1 MGQIPLRRLSSDV
14 CNFPGECCDL
24 SQNCPRLPQD
34 ISSLSETV
42 SRRCLGERVKQ
53 VQNFLRQV
61 SVQSQGLPCE
71 VNVCYK
77 MDDNKDELVVACSCA
92 LILFATVAKI
102 YSTDHKTNK
111 ANYLSNKKPVKCNG
125 CHNTCTHGK
134 QTTHAL
140 LLTCTALVLSSL

>member
-1 MGQIPLRRLSSDV
+1 MSATFQGNAVTCHRIVQD
-14 CNFPGECCDL
+14 FPKT
-24 SQNCPRLPQD
+24 SPPCPRQSVVD
-34 ISSLSETV
+34 V
-42 SRRCLGERVKQ
+42 SGNVLNKSKTS
-53 VQNFLRQV
+53 LRQV